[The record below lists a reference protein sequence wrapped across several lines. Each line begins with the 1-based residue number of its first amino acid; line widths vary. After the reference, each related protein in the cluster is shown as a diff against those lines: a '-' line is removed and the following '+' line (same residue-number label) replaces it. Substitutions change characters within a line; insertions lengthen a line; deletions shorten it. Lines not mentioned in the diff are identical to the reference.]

1 VNDPAYGQFEIKTYG
16 GTGAGNLSL
25 RQATLK
31 SDNSVYIQ
39 LAMDLGPLEVKK
51 TARDMGIT
59 STLKGYPAETLGG
72 LEDGVSPLEMATAY
86 ASIASYG
93 YRLRPTAIKKIKFP
107 DGRVEK
113 GRDLPARFRVKKTR
127 IFEEG
132 VAAEAMQILEQNI
145 QGGTGG
151 KAAIGCPAGGK
162 TGTTDNNTDAWFVG
176 STPKYTTAVWV
187 GYPNERIFMNTQ
199 YFGGPVD
206 GGTFPAAMWGDYMKR
221 IKGNF
226 CEEFR
231 APKTP
236 FVASPFF
243 GKYAKSGGSLIGA
256 GEPGVDSGES
266 TPTPETDEDS
276 GTGGVTAPEDG
287 GEQDTGG
294 GETPDQGDGTFD
306 PDQYES
312 EPQPPPDTQPP
323 PAGNDG
329 GATAPPG

>member
-1 VNDPAYGQFEIKTYG
+1 
-16 GTGAGNLSL
+16 
-25 RQATLK
+25 
-31 SDNSVYIQ
+31 
-39 LAMDLGPLEVKK
+39 
-51 TARDMGIT
+51 
-59 STLKGYPAETLGG
+59 
-72 LEDGVSPLEMATAY
+72 MATAY

-113 GRDLPARFRVKKTR
+113 GRSLPARFRVKKTR
-127 IFEEG
+127 IFDEG
-132 VAAEAMQILEQNI
+132 AAAEAMQILEQNI

-176 STPKYTTAVWV
+176 STPKHTTAVWV

-206 GGTFPAAMWGDYMKR
+206 GGTFPAAMWGDYMGR
-221 IKGNF
+221 IKGNY

-231 APKTP
+231 PPKTP

-256 GEPGVDSGES
+256 GEPGVDSGAE
-266 TPTPETDEDS
+266 TPEPTEDPGTGGTTPPDDGTDEDN
-276 GTGGVTAPEDG
+276 
-287 GEQDTGG
+287 GG
-294 GETPDQGDGTFD
+294 GETPDQGDGAFD
-306 PDQYES
+306 PDQYEAA
-312 EPQPPPDTQPP
+312 PQPPPETVPP
-323 PAGNDG
+323 PAGDDG
-329 GATAPPG
+329 GAGAPPG